1 MSIDTNGRLH
11 VTGTGRFELQA
22 RSEPAS
28 ALTARDR
35 SEPDDEG
42 EHRSNGIAVR
52 PSHLALEVAGARRAL
67 LVRELRNL
75 SEDLTRVTARV
86 KVVSGELD
94 QLDAATAWDLAP
106 EPDDDDGPDFP
117 DTQAT
122 AYRGPTHVDDVVHV
136 PGHGRFERRRATVY
150 ANAPYAIRV
159 QVERELTGD
168 EARHLAQL
176 VGYDYSK
183 TGGERMGDPTQD
195 APNSIVL
202 AADTTKGRAY
212 QRLESFEENLASTVR
227 DGSPARKTSRT
238 GPVGSRLVEGL
249 GDVGAVHIYYDSISP
264 FGAPMG

>member
-11 VTGTGRFELQA
+11 GTGTGRFELQA

-35 SEPDDEG
+35 PEPDDEG

-86 KVVSGELD
+86 KAVSGELD